1 MPAGISVAS
10 LTKTEIETL
19 TPLLIARRRKRAVP
33 VEAARAIEAVVIALV
48 EEPETMVVIAPVRPQ
63 LRSPIVRRL
72 GLLCLWGGESFS

>member
-1 MPAGISVAS
+1 VPAGISVAS

-48 EEPETMVVIAPVRPQ
+48 EEPETIVVIAPVQAPSAPSAAQRQALPTPAPDE
-63 LRSPIVRRL
+63 RA
-72 GLLCLWGGESFS
+72 